1 MNAGVST
8 TALGQKP
15 RLCDCFDRARL
26 QRQPPAR
33 AWATAKL
40 LTEGVDHL
48 HLGQLRTSSVSL
60 SWDVFLGFAAR
71 VCGNVVAKKQ
81 MDSSSAMTC
90 TRISAIHKRATT
102 TTSMSSM
109 AQHGAGYVIGPDTS
123 RELLVENITSSD
135 HGGGSRL
142 TTWFRRTQKTRR
154 LTLLFRHD
162 AKGAAS
168 TRKVLLDLYGTVTAG
183 HSIGSSPSTCA
194 HMAEMRTLAFAS
206 SPHPLV
212 TATLNCGQDGAPSL
226 DVS

>member
-26 QRQPPAR
+26 QRQPPTR
-33 AWATAKL
+33 AWAAAKL
-40 LTEGVDHL
+40 LTEGVDRL

-71 VCGNVVAKKQ
+71 VCGNVVAKK
-81 MDSSSAMTC
+81 
-90 TRISAIHKRATT
+90 HKRATT

-206 SPHPLV
+206 SPHPLE

>member
-1 MNAGVST
+1 MLDYSGNLQFACGQPRSCAQKEWTICTLASFERAVSPYPGT
-8 TALGQKP
+8 FSSGS
-15 RLCDCFDRARL
+15 
-26 QRQPPAR
+26 RQECV
-33 AWATAKL
+33 AT
-40 LTEGVDHL
+40 
-48 HLGQLRTSSVSL
+48 
-60 SWDVFLGFAAR
+60 SWQ
-71 VCGNVVAKKQ
+71 KKQ

-206 SPHPLV
+206 SPHPLE

>member
-71 VCGNVVAKKQ
+71 VCGNVVAKK
-81 MDSSSAMTC
+81 
-90 TRISAIHKRATT
+90 HKRATT

-206 SPHPLV
+206 SPHPLE

>member
-1 MNAGVST
+1 MCLTRRAPSSIRQGETTLNAGVST

-26 QRQPPAR
+26 QRQPPVRVWTA
-33 AWATAKL
+33 AKL
-40 LTEGVDHL
+40 RTEGVDHL

-71 VCGNVVAKKQ
+71 VCGNVVAKK
-81 MDSSSAMTC
+81 
-90 TRISAIHKRATT
+90 HKRATT

-142 TTWFRRTQKTRR
+142 TPTRR
-154 LTLLFRHD
+154 LREGLHGPILR
-162 AKGAAS
+162 
-168 TRKVLLDLYGTVTAG
+168 L
-183 HSIGSSPSTCA
+183 
-194 HMAEMRTLAFAS
+194 
-206 SPHPLV
+206 
-212 TATLNCGQDGAPSL
+212 
-226 DVS
+226 